1 VRKNGRSQSH
11 GTVLGVFAILLW
23 SSTIAFSR
31 SLSEALGPLTAGAAI
46 FMLGGVLA
54 CIRLA
59 IVSRG
64 LQRVRHLPVAYLA
77 GCGALFVIY
86 MVSLY
91 VAIGL
96 ASGRQQVL
104 EVGLINYLWPGLTL
118 VFAVPILKRRAR
130 ASLVLGVLAGFAGIF
145 LATAQNGVFSW
156 QEPRSLSVSLVPYA
170 LALVAGVSWALY
182 SNLSRRWAE
191 DVEGGGVPLFL
202 LSAGLVLAGLRMFF
216 PEQSHWTSR
225 SLLELLYM
233 GIFPAMLGYTFWD
246 EAMRRGRIILVASL
260 SYFTPLLSTF
270 IATAYLGVT
279 AGWNLWAGC
288 ILVVIGAAICKL
300 SVEEGPQ

>member
-1 VRKNGRSQSH
+1 MRKNGRSQSQ

-46 FMLGGVLA
+46 FMLSGVLA

-77 GCGALFVIY
+77 GCGTLFVIY

-130 ASLVLGVLAGFAGIF
+130 ASLILGVLAGFGGIF
-145 LATAQNGVFSW
+145 LATTQNGMLSW
-156 QEPRSLSVSLVPYA
+156 EAFKSLSVNWFPYSLA
-170 LALVAGVSWALY
+170 FLAAVSWALY
-182 SNLSRRWAE
+182 SNLSRRWAGHT
-191 DVEGGGVPLFL
+191 EGGGVPLFL
-202 LSAGLVLAGLRMFF
+202 ISAGLVLTSIRMVFY
-216 PEQSHWTSR
+216 EHSHWTFR
-225 SLLELLYM
+225 SFLELFYM

-246 EAMRRGRIILVASL
+246 EAMRRGRIILVSSL
-260 SYFTPLLSTF
+260 SYFTPLLSTLM
-270 IATAYLGVT
+270 ATAYLGVT

-288 ILVVIGAAICKL
+288 ILVVIGATICKL
-300 SVEEGPQ
+300 SVEERSQ